1 MPLTSHGFEYCPQF
15 RRRDV
20 MLLPTNVPKQMIF
33 EVKNL
38 PHPQAAHSG
47 FQCIIIIEGATMLV
61 PARVLYNKHIVCD
74 NTTVSSLIIIIFCV
88 LLLFLFSLYYYYY

>member
-1 MPLTSHGFEYCPQF
+1 M
-15 RRRDV
+15 V
-20 MLLPTNVPKQMIF
+20 F

-61 PARVLYNKHIVCD
+61 PARVAYNKHIVCD
-74 NTTVSSLIIIIFCV
+74 NTTVSRVKISSNCGV
-88 LLLFLFSLYYYYY
+88 N